1 MVKLTPAEL
10 AQSPERVGRRE
21 NIVIKGKK
29 RITRTYMPNQN
40 DWSYTALGRDFYKQ
54 ARVSYVVH
62 APVWQNGINSYNRAY
77 RRENTFPLRQPI
89 ELPLALSQEQRDDRI
104 KAAVIEQYGGGQIA
118 EYSGETVTL
127 RPEGMWTISENKT
140 TPTAGGVPE
149 TEIVEREL

>member
-29 RITRTYMPNQN
+29 RITRTYMPNTN
-40 DWSYTALGRDFYKQ
+40 DWSYTALGREFYKQ

-62 APVWQNGINSYNRAY
+62 APVWHNGTNSQHRAY
-77 RRENTFPLRQPI
+77 RRENTWPLREPI
-89 ELPLALSQEQRDDRI
+89 QLPLALSQEQRDDRI
-104 KAAVIEQYGGGQIA
+104 KQAVIERYAGGQIA

-127 RPEGMWTISENKT
+127 RPEGMWLISEMKT
-140 TPTAGGVPE
+140 SPAAGVPE
-149 TEIVEREL
+149 TVVVEREL